1 MPLHPPSPAL
11 LLSSTQRR
19 HSASLPLLEHDILT
33 CSVLIAFVSV
43 VPNAPKS
50 NSHPS
55 VFYLTDLSS
64 EWTVIEHMGHYSTQP
79 DKQDSDSPQQFSSL

>member
-43 VPNAPKS
+43 
-50 NSHPS
+50 
-55 VFYLTDLSS
+55 DLSS